1 MSREVLP
8 ETPFL
13 FSIMAAHAQAERFLQ
28 FQASWLVLVCVK
40 PCNFFLIFLAAFL
53 IFEI

>member
-28 FQASWLVLVCVK
+28 FQAPWFVLVCVK
-40 PCNFFLIFLAAFL
+40 PCNFGFPWQFF
-53 IFEI
+53 F